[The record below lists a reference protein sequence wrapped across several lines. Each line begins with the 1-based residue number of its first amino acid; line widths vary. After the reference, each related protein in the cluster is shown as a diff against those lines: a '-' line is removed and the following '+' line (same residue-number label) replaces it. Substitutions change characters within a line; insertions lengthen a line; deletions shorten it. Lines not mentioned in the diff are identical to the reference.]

1 MRDRL
6 HPQVVLGK
14 VDLVGPQVALGEVGR
29 STTGLEDFV
38 YTTVDPGWADP
49 EVVPP

>member
-1 MRDRL
+1 MTFDPL
-6 HPQVVLGK
+6 ILGN
-14 VDLVGPQVALGEVGR
+14 VGLVGPQVALREVGR
-29 STTGLEDFV
+29 STVDPEDSA